1 MSKIYEIFIFTASI
15 SEYANPVIDRI
26 DPNRLCS
33 VRLYREDCVMY
44 NNIFVKDLSYL
55 NRKIS
60 DMIIIDNSAN
70 SFMLNPSNAI
80 HIKNFFSD
88 ATDTELYDLIPFLTL
103 LNNFKDVRPVEEWKK
118 KFMNF
123 NEF

>member
-60 DMIIIDNSAN
+60 DMIIIDVK
-70 SFMLNPSNAI
+70 F
-80 HIKNFFSD
+80 K
-88 ATDTELYDLIPFLTL
+88 LI
-103 LNNFKDVRPVEEWKK
+103 
-118 KFMNF
+118 
-123 NEF
+123 